1 MALAIICYQH
11 SSFLVGE
18 ILNTLL
24 CAEVELH
31 PGALVAG
38 IDHRE
43 RVTSEKMHMPEGLW
57 NSAIRHNDRD
67 LMECLWKKTPE
78 VPVVVGA
85 PKTGAGV
92 ALNGMVEVGET

>member
-1 MALAIICYQH
+1 MALAIICYQRT
-11 SSFLVGE
+11 SFLVQE

-31 PGALVAG
+31 PGAPVPG

-43 RVTSEKMHMPEGLW
+43 SVTSEETHMPEGLW
-57 NSAIRHNDRD
+57 NSAIRHDDRD

-78 VPVVVGA
+78 LPVVLDA
-85 PKTGAGV
+85 SKPRAWV
-92 ALNGMVEVGET
+92 ALDRLVEVGEA